1 MSIKYYNHK
10 MEMINILNGIDVGN
24 NYNYVYGD
32 IIYSFKLFLGQN
44 NEYID
49 EIINIVGEG
58 NKL

>member
-1 MSIKYYNHK
+1 